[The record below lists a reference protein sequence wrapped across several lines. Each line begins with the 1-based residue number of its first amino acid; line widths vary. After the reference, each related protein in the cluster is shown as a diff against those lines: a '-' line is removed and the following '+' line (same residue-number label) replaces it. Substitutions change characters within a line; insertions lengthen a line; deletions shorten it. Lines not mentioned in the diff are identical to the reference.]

1 MLFIARPLLP
11 TTGML
16 IYKPLGSDMPSPNK
30 AIIFDLT
37 RYMIE
42 DGPGIRTNIF
52 FKGCPLRCKWCSNPF
67 GLSPKPQI
75 AYNQRK
81 CVQCGSCVEVCPE
94 KACTLV
100 QERIVT
106 DRHRCT
112 ACGKCEKACLF
123 GARILVGKSYSPI
136 EILTEILR
144 DMMFYRR
151 NSGGVTLSGG
161 EPLMQWEA
169 AEEILRLCKERMI
182 DRAIETC
189 AFASWE
195 QLKRVITLCNHVFV
209 DLKHIDSNQHHRLT
223 GVHNELIIDNIRGI
237 SKFSVDHDGCSMI
250 LRLPVIPGLNNDE
263 NTMVKT
269 GCFIS
274 GLHRGIKVNL
284 LPYHK
289 LGYNK
294 YEMID
299 QTYQIPHL
307 ESGEK
312 VALYRFKDI
321 IESHAP
327 NCSCTVG
334 GSEVPY

>member
-1 MLFIARPLLP
+1 
-11 TTGML
+11 
-16 IYKPLGSDMPSPNK
+16 MPSRNR

-52 FKGCPLRCKWCSNPF
+52 FKGCPLHCKWCSNPF
-67 GLSPKPQI
+67 GLSAIPQI

-81 CVQCGSCVEVCPE
+81 CVQCGACVDVCPE
-94 KACTLV
+94 KACSLV
-100 QERIVT
+100 EDRIVT
-106 DRHRCT
+106 DRNRCT

-136 EILTEILR
+136 EIINEISR
-144 DMMFYRR
+144 DMTFYRR

-161 EPLMQWEA
+161 EPLMQWEV
-169 AEEILRLCKERMI
+169 AEEILRLCKQRMI
-182 DRAIETC
+182 DRAIETS

-195 QLKRVITLCNHVFV
+195 QLKRVIALCNHIFV
-209 DLKHIDSNQHHRLT
+209 DLKHIDSDEHHRLT

-237 SKFSVDHDGCSMI
+237 SKYIADHDGCSMI
-250 LRLPVIPGLNNDE
+250 LRLPVVPGLNNDE

-269 GCFIS
+269 ARFIS

-289 LGYNK
+289 LGSNK

-299 QTYQIPHL
+299 RTYQISYL
-307 ESGEK
+307 DSGEK
-312 VALYRFKDI
+312 ATLYRYKDI
-321 IESHAP
+321 IELHAS
-327 NCSCTVG
+327 NCSCSAG
-334 GSEVPY
+334 GSEISY